1 MELWKTKTVDV
12 KLSYTGEPAKN
23 YHLVSF
29 DYEPKQITIAAPD
42 DTLESLDSI
51 TLDSVSIDG
60 LRENYEKD
68 IDLTQAVLPDD
79 VILAGDDANDVKV
92 KATIEK
98 ITSHKL
104 SFEKKDINVT
114 NNSNGYKVT
123 YDKDNDYSILV
134 DGPSS
139 VVDSLANKR
148 FCSMDRCEWFRTWNT

>member
-1 MELWKTKTVDV
+1 MCIRDR
-12 KLSYTGEPAKN
+12 
-23 YHLVSF
+23 
-29 DYEPKQITIAAPD
+29 D

-60 LRENYEKD
+60 LKENYEKD

-114 NNSNGYKVT
+114 NNSNGCLLYT
-123 YDKDNDYSILV
+123 S
-134 DGPSS
+134 
-139 VVDSLANKR
+139 
-148 FCSMDRCEWFRTWNT
+148 RCV

>member
-1 MELWKTKTVDV
+1 M
-12 KLSYTGEPAKN
+12 
-23 YHLVSF
+23 
-29 DYEPKQITIAAPD
+29 
-42 DTLESLDSI
+42 DS
-51 TLDSVSIDG
+51 
-60 LRENYEKD
+60 RKNYEKD

-114 NNSNGYKVT
+114 NNSNGYKVA

-134 DGPSS
+134 DGGS
-139 VVDSLANKR
+139 
-148 FCSMDRCEWFRTWNT
+148 FCCKKTWILKIFVPWIDINGLELELMRYHFMSKMWRELQ

>member
-1 MELWKTKTVDV
+1 M
-12 KLSYTGEPAKN
+12 
-23 YHLVSF
+23 
-29 DYEPKQITIAAPD
+29 
-42 DTLESLDSI
+42 
-51 TLDSVSIDG
+51 
-60 LRENYEKD
+60 
-68 IDLTQAVLPDD
+68 LPDD

-114 NNSNGYKVT
+114 NNSNGYKVA

-139 VVDSLANKR
+139 VVDSLADKR
-148 FCSMDRCEWFRTWNT
+148 FCSMDRCEWFRTRNT